1 VGRVYVFALTAAL
14 NPTLLTA
21 TTVMLLLPKPKRL
34 LLGYWL
40 GAMTT
45 GLTLGIVI
53 VNWLKNSGALSTSKH
68 TVSPAIDIALGVLAL
83 VVAVAVGTGEW
94 AKRQAKRRA
103 KRASRPKKVPKW
115 QQKLSSGSA
124 RSTFVIG
131 LLLSFPGASYLAS
144 LTEITKHNLSQWEIV
159 LTLISVN
166 LIMLVLL
173 EIPLIGYAVAP
184 QWTTS
189 AIERAK
195 DWFALN
201 GARVATIGLT
211 VIGVALIIRGVI
223 YASG

>member
-1 VGRVYVFALTAAL
+1 LSRVYGLALTAAL

-21 TTVMLLLPKPKRL
+21 TTLMLFLPKPKRL

-53 VNWLKNSGALSTSKH
+53 VNWLSNSGAVSSSKH

-83 VVAVAVGTGEW
+83 VVAIVVGTGRW
-94 AKRQAKRRA
+94 AKRQAKRRE

-115 QQKLSSGSA
+115 QQTISRGSA

-131 LLLSFPGASYLAS
+131 VLLSFPGASYLGS
-144 LTEITKHNLSQWEIV
+144 LTEISRQHLSQVEIV
-159 LTLISVN
+159 LTVISVN

-173 EIPLIGYAVAP
+173 ELPLIGYVIAP

-189 AIERAK
+189 TIERAK
-195 DWFALN
+195 DWLAHY
-201 GARVATIGLT
+201 GARLITVGLT
-211 VIGVALIIRGVI
+211 VIGIALIIRGVI